1 MVSGGLPVQAT
12 MRLEVVQACG
22 LLAAVNA
29 AEQWTEGASLNMFPR
44 VQLTP
49 QQRAAE
55 RVAEGLLRMLQG
67 SDALMMLI
75 CLRRDLSGNSH
86 LRHCNQCGS
95 VYLTLQHQTGKG
107 SNAC

>member
-1 MVSGGLPVQAT
+1 
-12 MRLEVVQACG
+12 MRLEVAQACG

-29 AEQWTEGASLNMFPR
+29 AEQWTEGASLDLFPR
-44 VQLTP
+44 TQLTP

-55 RVAEGLLRMLQG
+55 RIAEGLLQMLQG

-75 CLRRDLSGNSH
+75 CLRRDLPGH
-86 LRHCNQCGS
+86 LHLQHCNQCGS
-95 VYLTLQHQTGKG
+95 LYLTLQHQRGKG